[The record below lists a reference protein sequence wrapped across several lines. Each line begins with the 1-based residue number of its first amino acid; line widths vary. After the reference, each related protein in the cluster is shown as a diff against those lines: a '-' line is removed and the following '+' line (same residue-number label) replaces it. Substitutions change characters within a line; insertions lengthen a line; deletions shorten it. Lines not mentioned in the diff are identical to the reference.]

1 MDMDVKVLLE
11 LAGIA
16 AADPDYIKGPE
27 PVRDIGP
34 KPSKEKNEI
43 QKMKEQELKHMNSE
57 QVETRPA

>member
-34 KPSKEKNEI
+34 KLSK
-43 QKMKEQELKHMNSE
+43 
-57 QVETRPA
+57 